1 MNESIAARHQRL
13 RRRAQVASIGSG
25 VVWLLGLVLTP
36 LGQSVVTSAAAT
48 AWPLA
53 TLVVIVALGWEL
65 VAAPAVWWLAWRDRQ
80 RFRRSADTPL
90 PGLFRDV
97 AVGSVLTV
105 SGVSLLVTAIQLAG
119 TRWWLVAGLAT
130 GILLLLGTMV
140 AGVISRTGLASRAVT
155 RAKLAQ
161 RLTALS
167 ARVCGTSVPVR
178 EWVDRDRV
186 GLATV
191 TGIGRFGAILLSHD
205 LAAEWPE
212 DEVEVVVAHE
222 LAHHRRHDLWRKAT
236 VDAGVAT
243 ACVGLAEWVRVSRD
257 QSLDLLTNDGLM
269 TIPLLV
275 LISLITWWMLRPI
288 RLAQSRA
295 HERTADRLA
304 IEWTGHVEAF
314 RSAIRRMETRH
325 LAEERPSRVTRWY
338 FHRHPTVEERLSR
351 VDAGV
356 Q

>member
-1 MNESIAARHQRL
+1 M
-13 RRRAQVASIGSG
+13 ASIGSG

-36 LGQSVVTSAAAT
+36 LGDLVSSMAVAT

-53 TLVVIVALGWEL
+53 ALVVFVALGWEL
-65 VAAPAVWWLAWRDRQ
+65 VAAPAVWWLAWRDQQ
-80 RFRRSADTPL
+80 RFRRNADTGSA
-90 PGLFRDV
+90 GLVRDV
-97 AVGSVLTV
+97 AFGSVLTV
-105 SGVSLLVTAIQLAG
+105 GGVSLLVIAIHLAG
-119 TRWWLVAGLAT
+119 TRWWLVAGVAT
-130 GILLLLGTMV
+130 GGLLLLGTMM
-140 AGVISRTGLASRAVT
+140 AGAISRTGLASRAVT
-155 RAKLAQ
+155 RAKLAA
-161 RLTALS
+161 RLSALS

-178 EWVDRDRV
+178 EWVDRDHV

-222 LAHHRRHDLWRKAT
+222 LAHHRRRDLWRKSG

-243 ACVGLAEWVRVSRD
+243 VAAGMAEWVRVSVG
-257 QSLDLLTNDGLM
+257 QPLDLLSRDGLM

-275 LISLITWWMLRPI
+275 LISFLTWWVLRPL

-304 IEWTGHVEAF
+304 IEWTGHIEAF
-314 RSAIRRMETRH
+314 RSAVRRMETRH
-325 LAEERPSRVTRWY
+325 LVEDRPSRVTRWY
-338 FHRHPTVEERLSR
+338 FHRHPTVEERLSAAR
-351 VDAGV
+351 R
-356 Q
+356 